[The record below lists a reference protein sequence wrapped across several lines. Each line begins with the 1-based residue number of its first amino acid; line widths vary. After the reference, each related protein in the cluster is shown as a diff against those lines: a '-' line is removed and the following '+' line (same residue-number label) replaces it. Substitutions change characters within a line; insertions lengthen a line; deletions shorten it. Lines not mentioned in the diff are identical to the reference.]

1 MNTDLHSFIK
11 GMAEASFYGIEAP
24 GSAFTEAYIKDGL
37 LFNNHAGNYGGGL
50 NIDGSESSLFL
61 MGNVVFDSNTAR
73 GGGALSFGTSRLIN
87 ATGAIFRN
95 NRHVFESVP
104 CTDC

>member
-1 MNTDLHSFIK
+1 
-11 GMAEASFYGIEAP
+11 MAGVEAPGLQAP
-24 GSAFTEAYIKDGL
+24 GSAVAEAYFKDVL
-37 LFNNHAGNYGGGL
+37 LFNNHAGNYGGGM
-50 NIDGSESSLFL
+50 NIDGSEASLFL
-61 MGNVVFDSNTAR
+61 VSNVVFDSNVAR